1 MTHHL
6 TTRTYRT
13 RSAAAILLDSVGDAF
28 DTIGA
33 WLAAVVM
40 FAHFVPL
47 GGHPDLTK
55 ASLGVAAFVA
65 MGCLGT
71 GYALRAFLGALA
83 DLVAPA
89 RDEFDEFLTTALQA
103 HTPDSTELGVY
114 EEEFDTSN
122 LEGIDWAIE
131 AGVAL
136 GQLRV
141 DLRQPEADLDELLAG
156 VRGGHLVREIHD
168 VIALAADRYAERD
181 SDQYDADQAHEL
193 RETAC
198 YLDMASLAIGDKAD
212 FGEKAQELQE
222 PVLTATAHYSGDDEL
237 TF

>member
-13 RSAAAILLDSVGDAF
+13 RSMAAILLDSVGDAF
-28 DTIGA
+28 DVIGA
-33 WLAAVVM
+33 WLAAAVVL
-40 FAHFVPL
+40 AHFVPL

-55 ASLGVAAFVA
+55 VSLGVATFVA

-83 DLVAPA
+83 DLVAPE
-89 RDEFDEFLTTALQA
+89 RDAFDELITASFKAHEFD
-103 HTPDSTELGVY
+103 STDLGVY
-114 EEEFDTSN
+114 EKEFDN
-122 LEGIDWAIE
+122 EDGYDLEDTDWAIE
-131 AGVAL
+131 AAVAL
-136 GQLRV
+136 GQLRI
-141 DLRQPEADLDELLAG
+141 DLKQPEADLDGLLAG

-168 VIALAADRYAERD
+168 VIYLAADRYAERD
-181 SDQYDADQAHEL
+181 GDQYDADQAREL

-198 YLDMASLAIGDKAD
+198 YLDMASLSLGDKAT
-212 FGEKAQELQE
+212 FKEEEA
-222 PVLTATAHYSGDDEL
+222 PALTATAQYSGDDEL